1 MVIPCSNRQIN
12 RFKQMLTI
20 YRLCPPIPANIFW
33 CSPMYA
39 WNCRK
44 IGLKLPESIL
54 ITALKLPITT
64 ALKLP
69 ENCITCIGLR
79 KGGLGKIYYFGL
91 FGLLTGPQSP
101 RFVWIFYFLTSFNSP
116 ALIWLLSA
124 YERAVSVVQN
134 LSVRVLCFK
143 TIKPFLLNKV

>member
-1 MVIPCSNRQIN
+1 MPWCPSIPVN
-12 RFKQMLTI
+12 
-20 YRLCPPIPANIFW
+20 YRRCLPIPASICW
-33 CSPMYA
+33 CPPTRWRPEAAMKLLE
-39 WNCRK
+39 N
-44 IGLKLPESIL
+44 LPESIL
-54 ITALKLPITT
+54 IT

-79 KGGLGKIYYFGL
+79 KGRLGKKYYFGL

-116 ALIWLLSA
+116 ALIGLLYA
-124 YERAVSVVQN
+124 YECAVSVVQN

-143 TIKPFLLNKV
+143 TIKPFLLNKVQLL